1 MINQRQLFL
10 QHIAQTSPDPVNLEI
25 VRAKGIKMYDK
36 LGKEYIDLISGINV
50 STVGHCH
57 PRVVE
62 AINQQVSKYM
72 HLMVYGELVQTP
84 QVLLAKKLTDL
95 LPQALDNVYFLNSG
109 TESIEAAL
117 KLARKYTGR
126 AEIIACS
133 NAYHGSTFGSMSL
146 ISDEKYKRPFR
157 PLMPEVKIIPFN
169 DTSTLQQI
177 TTKTAAVIV
186 ETIQGEAGVLVPDT
200 AYMKALRIRCNQT
213 HTLLVLDEIQT
224 GLGRTGLMFG
234 FQHFDIVPDIITLAK
249 GLGGGLPLSATI
261 APREIMKVFK
271 DNPALN
277 HITTFGGNPVCCAAS
292 LATLQVIEEE
302 KLIEQIPEKEALFR
316 SLLIHD
322 AIQEIRGKG
331 LMLALRFDSE
341 KRNMKIIH
349 RCIENGLFTDW
360 FLFDPDCLR
369 ISPPLT
375 IRLDEIRQACAIL
388 LKSINQVIV

>member
-36 LGKEYIDLISGINV
+36 PGKEYIDLISGINV

>member
-36 LGKEYIDLISGINV
+36 PGKEYIDLISGINV

-213 HTLLVLDEIQT
+213 HTLLVVDEIQT

>member
-213 HTLLVLDEIQT
+213 HTLLVVDEIQT